1 MKGVATG
8 VVLTILAGGGIRAVQ
23 FYRSGEILSDV
34 SFTQKVKYLEN
45 MIDEEY
51 LGDISTDDL
60 KEGVYAGLIYG
71 LDDVYS
77 RYYTKEQ
84 YDQENATT
92 EGSYVGI
99 GVSMQQNAAGG
110 VQIVECY
117 KGSTA
122 EEAGIK
128 AGDVITA
135 IDGED
140 ITDAELSDV
149 VSMIKKKQDEDV
161 VLTVQRQGEDTQ
173 EITVKVSDVELP
185 SVFGEMLDENTGYI
199 QITEFKGVTAQ
210 QYEET
215 FADLKDQGMTRLIV
229 DLRDNPGGAVLPKES
244 PCSIADPKR
253 FSSVSPN
260 RPHPGGKGHGQSSQ
274 SERQCLPDAPA
285 VSSFSYND
293 PVPTAAFCPGTYT
306 LRTRSC
312 LGQQT
317 A

>member
-1 MKGVATG
+1 
-8 VVLTILAGGGIRAVQ
+8 
-23 FYRSGEILSDV
+23 
-34 SFTQKVKYLEN
+34 

-149 VSMIKKKQDEDV
+149 VSMIKKKAGRRRCPHCTEAGRGYTGDHCQSKRRGTSICFRRDAG
-161 VLTVQRQGEDTQ
+161 RKYR
-173 EITVKVSDVELP
+173 IYSDHR
-185 SVFGEMLDENTGYI
+185 I
-199 QITEFKGVTAQ
+199 
-210 QYEET
+210 
-215 FADLKDQGMTRLIV
+215 
-229 DLRDNPGGAVLPKES
+229 
-244 PCSIADPKR
+244 
-253 FSSVSPN
+253 
-260 RPHPGGKGHGQSSQ
+260 
-274 SERQCLPDAPA
+274 
-285 VSSFSYND
+285 
-293 PVPTAAFCPGTYT
+293 
-306 LRTRSC
+306 
-312 LGQQT
+312 
-317 A
+317 